1 MTEPETDRRDVDEA
15 QEALGSLVVA
25 GGDTAGVLQLVETP
39 FDQVA
44 QTIQGP
50 VDADALLA

>member
-1 MTEPETDRRDVDEA
+1 MAQPETYRRDVDEA

-25 GGDTAGVLQLVETP
+25 GGDTPGVLQLVEAP

>member
-1 MTEPETDRRDVDEA
+1 MAEPEADRRDVDEA

-25 GGDTAGVLQLVETP
+25 GGDTPGVLQLVEAP

>member
-1 MTEPETDRRDVDEA
+1 MAQPKTYRRDVVEA
-15 QEALGSLVVA
+15 QKALSSLVVV
-25 GGDTAGVLQLVETP
+25 GGDTPGVLQLVEEP

>member
-1 MTEPETDRRDVDEA
+1 MAQPKTYRRDVVEA
-15 QEALGSLVVA
+15 QEALSSLVVV
-25 GGDTAGVLQLVETP
+25 GGYTPGVLQLVEAP

>member
-1 MTEPETDRRDVDEA
+1 MAQPEMYRRDVDEA

-25 GGDTAGVLQLVETP
+25 GGDTPGVLQLVEAP

-50 VDADALLA
+50 IDADALLA

>member
-1 MTEPETDRRDVDEA
+1 MTQPKTDRRDVDEA
-15 QEALGSLVVA
+15 QEALDSLVVA
-25 GGDTAGVLQLVETP
+25 GGDTAGVLQLVEAP

-44 QTIQGP
+44 QTIQGS

>member
-1 MTEPETDRRDVDEA
+1 MAQPKTYRRDVVEA
-15 QEALGSLVVA
+15 QEALSSLIVV
-25 GGDTAGVLQLVETP
+25 GGYTPGVLQLVEAP